1 MKKIITIPVT
11 QPIGTFYIGKMN
23 GKDLSD
29 TTYISRRDYEADLF
43 QSIGGVQRKE
53 SKKRIISI
61 AEYVSDPDAIFPA
74 PIILSANS
82 ADVKVSKS
90 NEIQFPTDKK
100 CFEVIDG
107 QHRLLGLRESKKAD
121 NFEIPVAILLDTT
134 EEQKAYIFST
144 INSNQEK
151 VSTSLIYDLFGVTEG
166 RSPYK
171 TCHSVARSFN
181 SDINS
186 PFYQK
191 LKMLGKT
198 VYGEESLTQGTFV
211 NKTLDLISSDPKKDT
226 VDMKNDKILSLDPSR
241 PLREFFIN
249 GKDDAIY
256 KVMLN
261 YFNAISKVFRAEW
274 ENHGKFVLR
283 RTTGFAGL
291 ILALKIILPRGYEK
305 KTLNYEFF
313 LEHSENFHK
322 YLEKNSIKLTLE
334 NFSSNYKNQNRIKEY
349 FLKANNYDI

>member
-1 MKKIITIPVT
+1 MKKINTISIN

-29 TTYISRRDYEADLF
+29 TAYINRRDYEPNLF
-43 QSIGGVQRKE
+43 DSIGGVQRKD
-53 SKKRIISI
+53 SKKRILSIS
-61 AEYVSDPDAIFPA
+61 EYVNDPDAIFPA
-74 PIILSANS
+74 PIIIS
-82 ADVKVSKS
+82 VKSDEIKISKTF
-90 NEIQFPTDKK
+90 EISFETDKK
-100 CFEVIDG
+100 IFEVIDG
-107 QHRLLGLRESKKAD
+107 QHRLLGLRESKKAHE
-121 NFEIPVAILLDTT
+121 FEIPVAILVDIT

-171 TCHSVARSFN
+171 TCHFIARSFN
-181 SDINS
+181 SDRNS

-211 NKTLDLISSDPKKDT
+211 NKTIDLISSDPKKDT
-226 VDMKNDKILSLDPSR
+226 VDLKNNKGLLVDSNR

-249 GKDDAIY
+249 NQDDVIY
-256 KVMLN
+256 KIMLN
-261 YFNAISKVFRAEW
+261 YFQAISEVFKFEW
-274 ENHGKFVLR
+274 ENHDKFVIR

-291 ILALKIILPRGYEK
+291 IFALKIILPYGYEK
-305 KTLNYEFF
+305 KRLNNNFFYEYAI
-313 LEHSENFHK
+313 NFK
-322 YLEKNSIKLTLE
+322 NYLENENIKLTLE
-334 NFSSNYKNQNRIKEY
+334 NFTSNYKNQNRIKDY
-349 FLKANNYDI
+349 FLKANNLSN

>member
-1 MKKIITIPVT
+1 MKKINTISIN

-29 TTYISRRDYEADLF
+29 TAFINRRDYEPNLF
-43 QSIGGVQRKE
+43 DSIGGVQRKD

-61 AEYVSDPDAIFPA
+61 SEYVNDPDAIFPA
-74 PIILSANS
+74 PIIISV
-82 ADVKVSKS
+82 DS
-90 NEIQFPTDKK
+90 NEIKISKTNEISFDINKK
-100 CFEVIDG
+100 IFEVIDG
-107 QHRLLGLRESKKAD
+107 QHRLLGLRESKKAHE
-121 NFEIPVAILLDTT
+121 FEIPVAILVDIT

-171 TCHSVARSFN
+171 TCHFIARSFN
-181 SDINS
+181 SDKNS

-211 NKTLDLISSDPKKDT
+211 NKIIDLISSDPKKDT
-226 VDMKNDKILSLDPSR
+226 VDIKNNKNLIIDSNR

-249 GKDDAIY
+249 NQDDIIY
-256 KVMLN
+256 KIILN
-261 YFNAISKVFRAEW
+261 YFQAISDIFKEEW
-274 ENHGKFVLR
+274 EQHDKYVIR

-291 ILALKIILPRGYEK
+291 IFALKILLPYGFERK
-305 KTLNYEFF
+305 QLSVNFF
-313 LEHSENFHK
+313 REYAKNFK
-322 YLEKNSIKLTLE
+322 AYLEKENIVLTLDK
-334 NFSSNYKNQNRIKEY
+334 FTSNYKNQNRIRDY
-349 FLKANNYDI
+349 FLKANNIIK